1 MRKIAFLFLGLSLT
15 AQAAFDSINKVGFQ
29 NNLDKDSNFSPRIL
43 KRQDLVVKSLD
54 RSLDMSSQLV
64 KMSHKVTVEN
74 TGKGAIKSF
83 LFSVD
88 PAVKDKVA
96 YISASSG
103 GSKKTY
109 LRVSETKV
117 QGHLDKAFWKVTDYR
132 FYNGYMH
139 LRASWVGSDR
149 YTLYTSNCNCDLW
162 SNCWHKLPLL
172 ESQ

>member
-1 MRKIAFLFLGLSLT
+1 MMRKIAFLFLGLSLT
-15 AQAAFDSINKVGFQ
+15 AQAAYDSINKVGFQ
-29 NNLDKDSNFSPRIL
+29 NNLDKDNKFSPRIL

-54 RSLDMSSQLV
+54 KSLDMSSQLV

-88 PAVKDKVA
+88 
-96 YISASSG
+96 
-103 GSKKTY
+103 
-109 LRVSETKV
+109 
-117 QGHLDKAFWKVTDYR
+117 LDKAFWKVTDYR

-139 LRASWVGSDR
+139 LRASWVGLDR

>member
-1 MRKIAFLFLGLSLT
+1 MMRKIAFLFLGLSLT

-29 NNLDKDSNFSPRIL
+29 NNLDKDNNFSPRIL

-117 QGHLDKAFWKVTDYR
+117 QGHLDKAFWKVTDDR
-132 FYNGYMH
+132 FYN
-139 LRASWVGSDR
+139 ASWVGSDR

-162 SNCWHKLPLL
+162 SNCWHKLPLFSLL

>member
-1 MRKIAFLFLGLSLT
+1 MSLT

-29 NNLDKDSNFSPRIL
+29 NNLDKDNNFSPRIL

-103 GSKKTY
+103 GSKKTT
-109 LRVSETKV
+109 SECRRPRFRGISTKLS
-117 QGHLDKAFWKVTDYR
+117 GR
-132 FYNGYMH
+132 
-139 LRASWVGSDR
+139 
-149 YTLYTSNCNCDLW
+149 
-162 SNCWHKLPLL
+162 
-172 ESQ
+172 